1 MCFLYVGVNSMEVK
15 READD
20 ITECSVDDQPK
31 TGVL

>member
-1 MCFLYVGVNSMEVK
+1 MNSVEVK

-20 ITECSVDDQPK
+20 ITECSIDDQPK